1 MDRKIEKK
9 RWTKKRIIW
18 LGLILTFVILIG
30 YGLSSVGGASTLRI
44 DPEKITISEVTK
56 GEMMEFISMNGTI
69 TPIRTFYL
77 DASEGG
83 RVEKRYVEE
92 GSFVDVGDDL
102 LLLDNTDLHLDIMYR
117 EAQLFEQINNLR
129 NTRLAIEQQSLNLR
143 DQLLEVD
150 YQISTSKR
158 KFKQATGMIEKNLIS
173 QDDFEQA
180 RDNYDYWTKKRDLTI
195 ETQHQDSILRAQ
207 QVKQLEL
214 SVDRMQANLGVVKQK
229 LENLTVTA
237 PIKGQLTS
245 LYAEVGA
252 SIARGEHLGQIDV
265 LDGFKIRAD
274 VDEYYIARVSVG
286 QKGEVKIAGVDYKLE
301 IKKVYPE
308 VRQGRFQVD
317 LEFIEG
323 EPDGLRRGQTV
334 KVRLWLSDMNET
346 IMIARGGFFQT
357 TGGNWIFKLDKSEK
371 YATRT
376 KIGLGVQNPQY
387 YEVLDGLKPGDK
399 VITSPYENFEDYEK
413 LIFK

>member
-1 MDRKIEKK
+1 
-9 RWTKKRIIW
+9 
-18 LGLILTFVILIG
+18 
-30 YGLSSVGGASTLRI
+30 
-44 DPEKITISEVTK
+44 
-56 GEMMEFISMNGTI
+56 
-69 TPIRTFYL
+69 
-77 DASEGG
+77 
-83 RVEKRYVEE
+83 
-92 GSFVDVGDDL
+92 
-102 LLLDNTDLHLDIMYR
+102 
-117 EAQLFEQINNLR
+117 
-129 NTRLAIEQQSLNLR
+129 
-143 DQLLEVD
+143 
-150 YQISTSKR
+150 
-158 KFKQATGMIEKNLIS
+158 
-173 QDDFEQA
+173 
-180 RDNYDYWTKKRDLTI
+180 
-195 ETQHQDSILRAQ
+195 
-207 QVKQLEL
+207 
-214 SVDRMQANLGVVKQK
+214 
-229 LENLTVTA
+229 
-237 PIKGQLTS
+237 
-245 LYAEVGA
+245 
-252 SIARGEHLGQIDV
+252 V